1 MEDSAGKM
9 ANEKKK
15 KNEVKI
21 RQKQTERVD
30 DALKPSNT
38 NNLKEDNK
46 IWDNNIHED
55 GFHPD
60 DS

>member
-15 KNEVKI
+15 KNEVKM

-46 IWDNNIHED
+46 IDRK
-55 GFHPD
+55 
-60 DS
+60 SVV

>member
-15 KNEVKI
+15 KNEVNI
-21 RQKQTERVD
+21 RQKQTERVK

-38 NNLKEDNK
+38 NKTCRTVMQNFLEL
-46 IWDNNIHED
+46 
-55 GFHPD
+55 
-60 DS
+60 